1 MAIPKFDIFQQQT
14 LTDALETM
22 GISKVFNPAQA
33 DFSPISENAL
43 CLSQTDHAARLAI
56 DEEGVTAAAYTL
68 MDAAGAA
75 RPPEEEVDFRLD
87 RPFLTMVTS
96 QDGLLLFAG
105 IVCDIE

>member
-1 MAIPKFDIFQQQT
+1 
-14 LTDALETM
+14 
-22 GISKVFNPAQA
+22 
-33 DFSPISENAL
+33 
-43 CLSQTDHAARLAI
+43 
-56 DEEGVTAAAYTL
+56 

-87 RPFLTMVTS
+87 RPFLTMIAS